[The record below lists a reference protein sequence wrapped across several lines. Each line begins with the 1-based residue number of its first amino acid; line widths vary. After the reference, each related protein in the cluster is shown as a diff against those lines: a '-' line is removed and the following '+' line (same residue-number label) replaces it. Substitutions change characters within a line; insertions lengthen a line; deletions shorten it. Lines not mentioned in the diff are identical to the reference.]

1 VRRLYFLVGIAAAQI
16 LVGSLTMLQAAQPIR
31 MSQDVFVRSGGYY
44 GYEFGFVGTGWLSG
58 NLSELQGRPFDLL
71 VFDDRGYTSF
81 RDGSNA
87 VAPLFEANGTAILFD
102 LTLPGWG
109 AYYVV
114 AVDLP
119 ARQNLQVHLDLTVGG
134 LKPIETIVAFIVLA
148 GGLTLLGASLMMSVW
163 SWRQA
168 PPAPAASADPS
179 SDPSSDPPS
188 DPQEA
193 APEPHDDKTRI
204 Y

>member
-1 VRRLYFLVGIAAAQI
+1 
-16 LVGSLTMLQAAQPIR
+16 IR

-119 ARQNLQVHLDLTVGG
+119 ARQNLKANLALPAGG
-134 LKPIETIVAFIVLA
+134 LNPIKTIVAFIVPA
-148 GGLTLLGASLMMSVW
+148 GVFPLLGRPLMLAVW
-163 SWRQA
+163 SCRRA
-168 PPAPAASADPS
+168 PPP
-179 SDPSSDPPS
+179 
-188 DPQEA
+188 
-193 APEPHDDKTRI
+193 
-204 Y
+204 